1 LKWPREG
8 RIEGVL
14 VVRRGK
20 LGAPSDGAKR
30 LWLRGEKKNMA
41 RGGRLLALKEMGLG
55 LGFFFLCFL

>member
-20 LGAPSDGAKR
+20 LGAPGDGAKR
-30 LWLRGEKKNMA
+30 LWLRGEKKIWLE
-41 RGGRLLALKEMGLG
+41 GGDCWL
-55 LGFFFLCFL
+55 